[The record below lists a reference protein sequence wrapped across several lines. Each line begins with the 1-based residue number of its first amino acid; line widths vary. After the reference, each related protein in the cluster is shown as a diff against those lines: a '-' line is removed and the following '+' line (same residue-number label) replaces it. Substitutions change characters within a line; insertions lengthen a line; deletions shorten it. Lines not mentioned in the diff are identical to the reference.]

1 MQEASGRLVKIGLY
15 WQMWMDRWM
24 DSKTL
29 HQQAAMIITYLLT
42 LFMYLFVRLFA
53 MLSLLSLCTYVIV
66 CRG

>member
-1 MQEASGRLVKIGLY
+1 
-15 WQMWMDRWM
+15 M

-53 MLSLLSLCTYVIV
+53 MLSLLSLCTYVSV
-66 CRG
+66 CRGWGIVRIGVLVSLVSAFWQ